1 MLCTSVGRQLISLP
15 RVAQS
20 TRARLVDG
28 LAPLPRCPCPPDTPS
43 LNPPKPVPTAF
54 LRGRLA
60 RKPSGLLLLGAPK
73 PKSRSRP
80 SHQTPF
86 SERVN
91 PELNDPRCIWVLRMK
106 GNCDSEKRVTESGK
120 RLAELEGVE
129 SEVVITRFFGIFF
142 LFYQTTQVWGNVI
155 SSTVLS
161 VGVEKNKTA
170 EDLLTCGYNFCL
182 DQRHEDSPSN
192 TTASTDRREDG
203 PSLWKIYTMASI
215 YLGCSLLAAAVA
227 VFFVDP
233 LSRVVKESPDSQ
245 EKNGLAL
252 VAATF
257 NQLRHPY
264 QLLIIPLTIWSGVE
278 QAFLGADYTAAFVSC
293 GLGVHMVG
301 YIIICYG
308 VCDAICSAGFS
319 PIVRKYGRV
328 PVFSLG
334 FLINL
339 GLNITLTYWMPK
351 PDDLV
356 VFFVIS
362 GLWGV
367 ADAVWQTQINT
378 LYGVIFPGESEAAFS
393 NYRLWESTGF
403 IIAYA
408 CSTVL
413 CVSSKIV
420 VLNVFLLLGI
430 AGYYVIEILEKRGG
444 LEKDSDGKVVVLDRL
459 FLRALKKG
467 RAAYS
472 VLKAF
477 QYDVHVYKSIMQ
489 NLSLRIQENFLRR
502 KEGTLNLPKN
512 PLPTP
517 PYATPTLK
525 SCVVHTLLMM
535 MQNWMLPK
543 VERSTNNFLRGIMY
557 YERPPWPERSMAK
570 VNTAWS
576 KRNMA

>member
-1 MLCTSVGRQLISLP
+1 MFLFTSYNSMSFLQSSINKVEGTASLTVLYAAFIFSCCFLPSWMIRRLDEKYTMAACMLCYSTYMAAQFYPRIYRSHGGGGRLGARHVVRQVTYPSIKIY
-15 RVAQS
+15 RV
-20 TRARLVDG
+20 
-28 LAPLPRCPCPPDTPS
+28 PLPPVYFVNVWFKRHEACLSVTPPFVS
-43 LNPPKPVPTAF
+43 A
-54 LRGRLA
+54 
-60 RKPSGLLLLGAPK
+60 
-73 PKSRSRP
+73 
-80 SHQTPF
+80 
-86 SERVN
+86 
-91 PELNDPRCIWVLRMK
+91 NDAVFTVIHWLW
-106 GNCDSEKRVTESGK
+106 SEKLVKFLLPGSVFCVTVMLRSWLNIK
-120 RLAELEGVE
+120 ASE
-129 SEVVITRFFGIFF
+129 SEVVIT
-142 LFYQTTQVWGNVI
+142 VWGNVI

-170 EDLLTCGYNFCL
+170 EELLTCGYNFCL
-182 DQRHEDSPSN
+182 DQQYEESPSN
-192 TTASTDRREDG
+192 ATVSTDSREDG
-203 PSLWKIYTMASI
+203 PALWKIYTMASI
-215 YLGCSLLAAAVA
+215 YLACALLAAVIT

-233 LSRVVKESPDSQ
+233 LSRFLKESPASQ
-245 EKNGLAL
+245 EKSGLVL

-301 YIIICYG
+301 YVTICYG
-308 VCDAICSAGFS
+308 VCDAICSVGFS

-339 GLNITLTYWMPK
+339 GLNITLTYWTPK
-351 PDDLV
+351 TDDLV

-430 AGYYVIEILEKRGG
+430 VGYYAIEVLEKRGG
-444 LEKDSDGKVVVLDRL
+444 LEKDKDGKVVVLDRL
-459 FLRALKKG
+459 LLRLLKK
-467 RAAYS
+467 RAS
-472 VLKAF
+472 V
-477 QYDVHVYKSIMQ
+477 
-489 NLSLRIQENFLRR
+489 
-502 KEGTLNLPKN
+502 
-512 PLPTP
+512 
-517 PYATPTLK
+517 
-525 SCVVHTLLMM
+525 
-535 MQNWMLPK
+535 
-543 VERSTNNFLRGIMY
+543 
-557 YERPPWPERSMAK
+557 
-570 VNTAWS
+570 
-576 KRNMA
+576 

>member
-1 MLCTSVGRQLISLP
+1 MAGVSNPAFEDDTRQSKQTKNEIVRHDHNEAKSNNAGNGLTVEQEKFAILKNVIVISVAFMFLFTSYNSMSFLQSSINKVEGTASLTILYAAFVFSCCFLPTWMIKRLHEKYTMAACMLCYSTYMAAQFYP
-15 RVAQS
+15 RIY
-20 TRARLVDG
+20 TL
-28 LAPLPRCPCPPDTPS
+28 
-43 LNPPKPVPTAF
+43 VPTAVVV
-54 LRGRLA
+54 G
-60 RKPSGLLLLGAPK
+60 LGAAPMWSAK
-73 PKSRSRP
+73 CTYLTK
-80 SHQTPF
+80 
-86 SERVN
+86 
-91 PELNDPRCIWVLRMK
+91 
-106 GNCDSEKRVTESGK
+106 SGK

-129 SEVVITRFFGIFF
+129 SEVVITRFFGLFF
-142 LFYQTTQVWGNVI
+142 LFFQSTQVWGNVI

-161 VGVEKNKTA
+161 VGIEKNKTA
-170 EDLLTCGYNFCL
+170 EELLTCGYNFCL

-192 TTASTDRREDG
+192 ATASTDGREDSL
-203 PSLWKIYTMASI
+203 PLWKIYTMASI
-215 YLGCSLLAAAVA
+215 YLGCSLLAAAIT

-233 LSRVVKESPDSQ
+233 LSRFVKESPTSQ
-245 EKNGLAL
+245 EKSGLVL

-301 YIIICYG
+301 YVIICYG
-308 VCDAICSAGFS
+308 VCDAICSVGFS
-319 PIVRKYGRV
+319 PIIRKYGRV

-339 GLNITLTYWMPK
+339 GLNITLTYWTPK

-420 VLNVFLLLGI
+420 VLNVFLVLGI
-430 AGYYVIEILEKRGG
+430 VGYYVIEILEKRGG
-444 LEKDSDGKVVVLDRL
+444 LEKDKDGKVVVLDRL
-459 FLRALKKG
+459 FLRVLKKG
-467 RAAYS
+467 RAS
-472 VLKAF
+472 V
-477 QYDVHVYKSIMQ
+477 
-489 NLSLRIQENFLRR
+489 
-502 KEGTLNLPKN
+502 
-512 PLPTP
+512 
-517 PYATPTLK
+517 
-525 SCVVHTLLMM
+525 
-535 MQNWMLPK
+535 
-543 VERSTNNFLRGIMY
+543 
-557 YERPPWPERSMAK
+557 
-570 VNTAWS
+570 
-576 KRNMA
+576 

>member
-1 MLCTSVGRQLISLP
+1 MGPLCFIMINDALLDTEHPWKYVDDST
-15 RVAQS
+15 VAAANDNSYPDHSACS
-20 TRARLVDG
+20 T
-28 LAPLPRCPCPPDTPS
+28 
-43 LNPPKPVPTAF
+43 NPTPKPILTLDNHQAAPCQHRLSKAFQHGRYQHLYFKLLDFKFNICYLYLLVLCLINQFPVPF
-54 LRGRLA
+54 
-60 RKPSGLLLLGAPK
+60 
-73 PKSRSRP
+73 
-80 SHQTPF
+80 
-86 SERVN
+86 
-91 PELNDPRCIWVLRMK
+91 CISDIFK
-106 GNCDSEKRVTESGK
+106 HH
-120 RLAELEGVE
+120 
-129 SEVVITRFFGIFF
+129 IFF
-142 LFYQTTQVWGNVI
+142 RPL
-155 SSTVLS
+155 VLS

-170 EDLLTCGYNFCL
+170 EELLTCGYNFCL
-182 DQRHEDSPSN
+182 DQQYEDSPSN
-192 TTASTDRREDG
+192 ATVTTDSREDG
-203 PSLWKIYTMASI
+203 PALWKIYTMASI
-215 YLGCSLLAAAVA
+215 YLACALLAAAIT

-233 LSRVVKESPDSQ
+233 LSRFLKESPASQ
-245 EKNGLAL
+245 EKSGLVL

-301 YIIICYG
+301 YVTICYG
-308 VCDAICSAGFS
+308 VCDAICSVGFS

-339 GLNITLTYWMPK
+339 GLNITLTYWTPK

-430 AGYYVIEILEKRGG
+430 VGYYAIEVLEKRGG
-444 LEKDSDGKVVVLDRL
+444 LEKDKDGKVVVLDRL
-459 FLRALKKG
+459 LLRLLKKR
-467 RAAYS
+467 RAS
-472 VLKAF
+472 V
-477 QYDVHVYKSIMQ
+477 
-489 NLSLRIQENFLRR
+489 
-502 KEGTLNLPKN
+502 
-512 PLPTP
+512 
-517 PYATPTLK
+517 
-525 SCVVHTLLMM
+525 
-535 MQNWMLPK
+535 
-543 VERSTNNFLRGIMY
+543 
-557 YERPPWPERSMAK
+557 
-570 VNTAWS
+570 
-576 KRNMA
+576 